1 MFDGFTD
8 DTAQLI
14 RLVVGKVV
22 HAPRDREG
30 AIEGRAVANRSSAMP
45 ESRGPA
51 HSGKHGKSDQ
61 PKGAPAHVCACL
73 RRQAWTTRPAN
84 NKSTGGRMVPASA
97 GLVQ

>member
-30 AIEGRAVANRSSAMP
+30 AIEGRAIAKRSSAMP

-51 HSGKHGKSDQ
+51 KSGKHGKCDQ
-61 PKGAPAHVCACL
+61 PKDAPDHVCACL
-73 RRQAWTTRPAN
+73 RRQAWSIRPVN
-84 NKSTGGRMVPASA
+84 KKSTCGRMVPASA